1 VVRVVFVTGDLISD
15 IDWAGFSKTH
25 AELGGGFVRVFGYF
39 QDDGE
44 KAIVA
49 IEEAVRG
56 NSATAIVLPA
66 HKLKSE
72 ARQFGATALANLAE
86 HIEFQARD
94 CIEWRTEPS
103 ALVEQV
109 VTLRPLFIATIEA
122 LDAAC
127 NPLMQRRTP
136 AGIGRA
142 A

>member
-1 VVRVVFVTGDLISD
+1 VIRVVFVTDDLISD

-44 KAIVA
+44 RAIAA
-49 IEEAVRG
+49 IEEAVR
-56 NSATAIVLPA
+56 NNAATAIVLPA

-72 ARQFGATALANLAE
+72 ARQFGATTLADLAE
-86 HIEFQARD
+86 HLEFQARD
-94 CIEWRTEPS
+94 CIEWRTDPS

-109 VTLRPLFIATIEA
+109 VTLRPLFIATIET

-127 NPLMQRRTP
+127 NPLMQRRTSSVV
-136 AGIGRA
+136 GRA